1 MASITEP
8 VNGVVEWIDRL
19 QRRHPLLGFPYAVIK
34 RYGEDHGGWLGAL
47 ISYYGFFSL
56 YPLLVVF
63 TTIASWVLKDRP
75 ETLQTVLEALWSRV
89 PFVSD
94 ALSAEVAAQVERLTG
109 HGWVLFLSAARRL
122 VGRLRRGPAPPGH
135 GQHDLG
141 SPALP
146 PPGFFPK
153 LLRGLLIIGML
164 GLGIIGT
171 AVVAG
176 LTLAVDFPVV
186 AAVGAAIAN
195 IVLSAG
201 LTIALY
207 HIIIGTSVRT
217 VEILP
222 GALITAIGTYVVTLV
237 GGLYVKHVIARMTGL
252 YGPFATTIGLL
263 AYVSVLV
270 QIFVFGTEVNV
281 VRAKRLWPRAMRPEL
296 GPADHRAIE
305 LTMQR
310 EALLSIDDPRG
321 SPT

>member
-94 ALSAEVAAQVERLTG
+94 ALSAQVAAQVERLTG
-109 HGWVLFLSAARRL
+109 HGWVLFLSVLVVLWGGFGVVRLLQDTVNTIWGVPRYRR
-122 VGRLRRGPAPPGH
+122 
-135 GQHDLG
+135 
-141 SPALP
+141 
-146 PPGFFPK
+146 PGFFPK

-176 LTLAVDFPVV
+176 VTLAVDFPVV

-207 HIIIGTSVRT
+207 HIIISTSVRT
-217 VEILP
+217 VDLLP
-222 GALITAIGTYVVTLV
+222 GALITAIGTYVVTSSE
-237 GGLYVKHVIARMTGL
+237 GCT
-252 YGPFATTIGLL
+252 
-263 AYVSVLV
+263 
-270 QIFVFGTEVNV
+270 
-281 VRAKRLWPRAMRPEL
+281 
-296 GPADHRAIE
+296 
-305 LTMQR
+305 
-310 EALLSIDDPRG
+310 
-321 SPT
+321 

>member
-1 MASITEP
+1 MAGS
-8 VNGVVEWIDRL
+8 
-19 QRRHPLLGFPYAVIK
+19 
-34 RYGEDHGGWLGAL
+34 GAL

-94 ALSAEVAAQVERLTG
+94 ALSAEV
-109 HGWVLFLSAARRL
+109 RR
-122 VGRLRRGPAPPGH
+122 RSN
-135 GQHDLG
+135 G
-141 SPALP
+141 SPVTAGCCSSP
-146 PPGFFPK
+146 CSSSCGVASAWSGSSRTRSTRSGESRVTAAPGFFPK

-195 IVLSAG
+195 MVLSAG

-217 VEILP
+217 VDILP

-252 YGPFATTIGLL
+252 YGPFAERPLDSRLRERARPDLRRRHGGQRCASEAAL
-263 AYVSVLV
+263 ATSHAA
-270 QIFVFGTEVNV
+270 
-281 VRAKRLWPRAMRPEL
+281 RARP
-296 GPADHRAIE
+296 GRPSGD
-305 LTMQR
+305 
-310 EALLSIDDPRG
+310 
-321 SPT
+321 